1 MASVNRASPVT
12 GALLSFCVNQG
23 ISASFSL
30 LYSLTDAVHP
40 EGIPGSC
47 WGWTPVKTGPAQ
59 VSNERPFDSRAHLT
73 IMRHHVLT
81 WVPEEAS
88 NSDAALKSRLPHLF
102 CASNVL
108 FLRLRPPCLG
118 DGVGEEETGIWLVGS
133 YFPHQGLNSGPLA
146 EKVLSPTHWTTR
158 EFPWP
163 ASLSWKYHKRLAFGE
178 ENIRSVLPSPHLA
191 AL

>member
-1 MASVNRASPVT
+1 MNDLLTTEPPFPVM
-12 GALLSFCVNQG
+12 
-23 ISASFSL
+23 
-30 LYSLTDAVHP
+30 H
-40 EGIPGSC
+40 
-47 WGWTPVKTGPAQ
+47 
-59 VSNERPFDSRAHLT
+59 
-73 IMRHHVLT
+73 HHVLT

-102 CASNVL
+102 RASNVL
-108 FLRLRPPCLG
+108 FLCLRPPCLG
-118 DGVGEEETGIWLVGS
+118 DRVGEEETGIWLVGS

-163 ASLSWKYHKRLAFGE
+163 ASLSWKYRKPLAFGE

-191 AL
+191 ALWLNPFFAANLGMLQFWLAANWADEPVSVTSSLPGGL